1 MHPAA
6 RLARRPAP
14 PAAASMAPPSPSPH
28 RRAPLFRPPELP
40 LPSALVPPK
49 KRRVMRTPPKATTPI
64 PPPPPP
70 VPAAARDL
78 AVPAPTPPPRAD
90 PVGSPPA
97 ADQKPTLPPPPR
109 AATKPSLPPPPT
121 AENPSSPPPLTTEKP
136 SSLPPPPA
144 AEDENPSAPP
154 PPATEKPSS
163 PPTPPTDAPANR
175 APTRKVRKVVR
186 KVAPKGTIATR
197 EAAAAGVASAAAGA
211 LQPGEGHAQDKPPTD
226 RNAAEDEV
234 VGAEQSLGETA
245 IKEPAAGCNSIA
257 VREAQLVKEM
267 VTDCGDAP
275 VVEKLV
281 SRGEGKDEAG
291 MSEWQRRRK
300 TEVFVGGLNRDAK
313 EEDVRA
319 VLAEAG
325 EIAEVR
331 MIMDS
336 MTKKNKGYC
345 FVRYHEAAQARKA
358 IAKFGNVKI
367 CGKLCRVVAP
377 DRNDKIFLGN
387 IDKKWKKKDI
397 MKLLQKIGVENIDV
411 VTLMADCNNPGYNHG
426 FAFLELETYRD
437 AQIAY
442 KKLSKKDVF
451 GKGLNIRV
459 AWAEPLDDPDKK
471 QMQKVKAVFVEGVP
485 ISWDQAKMKEIFKKY
500 GKIELVVLSRDLRS
514 KRNDFAFVYYT
525 THEAAVLC
533 LESFDAEQ
541 LTENGSKVNIKVSLA
556 KSDQKGKKNI
566 EDHKCCISE
575 KDTTKIPKSERKLG
589 ASSLHILPSSSRV
602 VQITRDEKSSTTN
615 GLLHVL
621 RELAPWRHEHIG
633 SAGSPI
639 QDYPHI
645 YSGEKRPFS
654 ALGNDSYCTSRNP
667 RAQHESSTYAMSTS
681 SYGGSPHAIT
691 GYFPPY
697 HHDTRRCLPDSDYG
711 LTEPWGGI
719 QMWQASSRK
728 PGQPRGSSH

>member
-1 MHPAA
+1 
-6 RLARRPAP
+6 
-14 PAAASMAPPSPSPH
+14 MAPPSPSPH

-70 VPAAARDL
+70 VPAAAGDL

-144 AEDENPSAPP
+144 AEDENPSEPP
-154 PPATEKPSS
+154 LPATEKPSS
-163 PPTPPTDAPANR
+163 PPTPPTDAPAYR

-186 KVAPKGTIATR
+186 KVSPKGTIATR
-197 EAAAAGVASAAAGA
+197 EAAAAGAASAAAGA

-257 VREAQLVKEM
+257 VGEAQLVKEM

-358 IAKFGNVKI
+358 IAKFGNVK
-367 CGKLCRVVAP
+367 
-377 DRNDKIFLGN
+377 
-387 IDKKWKKKDI
+387 
-397 MKLLQKIGVENIDV
+397 
-411 VTLMADCNNPGYNHG
+411 
-426 FAFLELETYRD
+426 
-437 AQIAY
+437 
-442 KKLSKKDVF
+442 
-451 GKGLNIRV
+451 
-459 AWAEPLDDPDKK
+459 
-471 QMQKVKAVFVEGVP
+471 
-485 ISWDQAKMKEIFKKY
+485 
-500 GKIELVVLSRDLRS
+500 VVL
-514 KRNDFAFVYYT
+514 
-525 THEAAVLC
+525 H
-533 LESFDAEQ
+533 
-541 LTENGSKVNIKVSLA
+541 
-556 KSDQKGKKNI
+556 
-566 EDHKCCISE
+566 
-575 KDTTKIPKSERKLG
+575 PLG
-589 ASSLHILPSSSRV
+589 
-602 VQITRDEKSSTTN
+602 
-615 GLLHVL
+615 
-621 RELAPWRHEHIG
+621 
-633 SAGSPI
+633 
-639 QDYPHI
+639 
-645 YSGEKRPFS
+645 
-654 ALGNDSYCTSRNP
+654 
-667 RAQHESSTYAMSTS
+667 
-681 SYGGSPHAIT
+681 
-691 GYFPPY
+691 
-697 HHDTRRCLPDSDYG
+697 
-711 LTEPWGGI
+711 
-719 QMWQASSRK
+719 
-728 PGQPRGSSH
+728 